1 MAQYSSKCLLRT
13 FLTTLK
19 YHNFGL
25 TSTLNIHL
33 ALFSFRL
40 EIQTFLLKFRT
51 RIPRSFGT
59 DPAIKR
65 NTSKVAM
72 VKEGVL
78 HQPSAEKDLCGGCM
92 HTYVCISWWYL
103 QVWNHRGEAKQKQK
117 RVGANTQTTLRATW
131 ESWGTLR
138 AKRGGGC
145 GLGST
150 FVRSCFQKRAK
161 ERLYI

>member
-1 MAQYSSKCLLRT
+1 MQRT

-78 HQPSAEKDLCGGCM
+78 HQPSAEKDLRGGCM

-103 QVWNHRGEAKQKQK
+103 QVWNHRGGAKQKQK
-117 RVGANTQTTLRATW
+117 RVKANTQTTLRGAVRVF
-131 ESWGTLR
+131 SSKVFLIKTLQAR
-138 AKRGGGC
+138 
-145 GLGST
+145 LIW
-150 FVRSCFQKRAK
+150 FQNVAF
-161 ERLYI
+161 LFS